1 MTGNLHFET
10 ASSWK
15 TARAMLAFE
24 PLEPA
29 YTAGL
34 RLQSIR
40 IHVRDHK
47 MRLLAVGDRTLE
59 AHYGGFVVSQAR
71 KGAEEARRLAL
82 AVSYGLDGQDGE
94 IAGRAARFYELG
106 PEPPPDDIDGRSPAV
121 VVWHDGEL
129 FYLVASGS
137 MPSDELVRIANSIY
151 RKELRRRPG
160 SRS

>member
-1 MTGNLHFET
+1 M
-10 ASSWK
+10 
-15 TARAMLAFE
+15 
-24 PLEPA
+24 
-29 YTAGL
+29 
-34 RLQSIR
+34 
-40 IHVRDHK
+40 
-47 MRLLAVGDRTLE
+47 
-59 AHYGGFVVSQAR
+59 VSQAR
-71 KGAEEARRLAL
+71 RGEEEAPRLAL
-82 AVSYGLDGQDGE
+82 AVSYGRAGRDGE

-151 RKELRRRPG
+151 RNELRRRPG